1 MVSCNITFSPLEM
14 YSKWRYKICTC
25 LVILGKLESFRNYT
39 EGLSIIFPNFRGNLS
54 YYESDN
60 FLIPPS
66 IIFSNPKILAFL
78 FLYEISP

>member
-39 EGLSIIFPNFRGNLS
+39 EGLSIIFPKF
-54 YYESDN
+54 
-60 FLIPPS
+60 
-66 IIFSNPKILAFL
+66 
-78 FLYEISP
+78 